1 MTETVIATAVAL
13 TVGIV
18 WAARQ
23 TGFIPGRF
31 VPILSLFVG
40 TVFAYLM
47 GAQGFVI
54 ATNGVMIGLMA
65 SGAWSGTKNLVSG
78 SKSDILGN

>member
-18 WAARQ
+18 WTVKQAGVLPDRI
-23 TGFIPGRF
+23 IP
-31 VPILSLFVG
+31 IISLLVG
-40 TVFAYLM
+40 AGWAFLL
-47 GAQGFVI
+47 GAQGPEI
-54 ATNGVMIGLMA
+54 ATLGVMIGLMA

-78 SKSDILGN
+78 KPGALDE

>member
-18 WAARQ
+18 WSIKQ
-23 TGFIPGRF
+23 MGFLPDRIIP
-31 VPILSLFVG
+31 VISLLVG
-40 TVFAYLM
+40 SLWAFLL
-47 GAQGFVI
+47 GAQGSEI
-54 ATNGVMIGLMA
+54 ATTGVMIGLMA

>member
-13 TVGIV
+13 TVCIV

-23 TGFIPGRF
+23 TGFVPDRF
-31 VPILSLFVG
+31 VPILSLLVG
-40 TVFAYLM
+40 AGFAYLM
-47 GAQGFVI
+47 GAQGSIIV
-54 ATNGVMIGLMA
+54 TNGVMIGLMA

-78 SKSDILGN
+78 GKTSTFDD

>member
-18 WAARQ
+18 WTIRQ
-23 TGFIPGRF
+23 TGFVPDRLT
-31 VPILSLFVG
+31 PILSLFIG
-40 TVFAYLM
+40 AGWAFLL
-47 GAQGFVI
+47 GAQGYEV
-54 ATNGVMIGLMA
+54 ATFGVMIGLMA

-78 SKSDILGN
+78 GKPDILGD